1 MLGARFR
8 FCVSARV
15 SVDLAHRSA
24 NPNSTNVAV
33 AVEMAKELTRRGW
46 MWERKDRDSADL
58 RW

>member
-1 MLGARFR
+1 M
-8 FCVSARV
+8 

-24 NPNSTNVAV
+24 NPSSTNVAI
-33 AVEMAKELTRRGW
+33 AVEMAKELTHRGW